1 MKNENKI
8 TPVGLKGKEIN
19 ERMIQLM
26 GIKPINENHTTSVV
40 ELTKVG
46 PDGNAYAIVREN
58 HEYYIKMTSKTS
70 GLVTEDFNYIGGL
83 QNKKSEA
90 YPSYA
95 KAIKHLNLKFNSLA
109 ESLEKAHKI
118 NVFEND
124 NLLSESGFA
133 AFSNYGGN
141 GFSNEGNLEGN
152 SPIFEEEEK
161 EEEKEDVEL
170 TEIEQAVED
179 MVKEDRHSF
188 GGVFKSFGD
197 VIKYVGEDY
206 NFHIEPQNGKFV
218 VTMHGT
224 GFPNGKMLG
233 SFDDIDS
240 AKQFILKKDNNMGE
254 SMGTTPMS
262 QSMGNSAMNETNL
275 TIDRALTNMDAIIDS
290 LTEGTLKKKVYTLK

>member
-58 HEYYIKMTSKTS
+58 HEYYIKMTPKTT

-90 YPSYA
+90 YASYA

-109 ESLEKAHKI
+109 ESLDKAHKI

-152 SPIFEEEEK
+152 TPIFEEK
-161 EEEKEDVEL
+161 EEEEEDVEL
-170 TEIEQAVED
+170 TEEQQAVQE
-179 MVKEDRHSF
+179 MLT
-188 GGVFKSFGD
+188 GD
-197 VIKYVGEDY
+197 QDELDADKDGD
-206 NFHIEPQNGKFV
+206 IEADDLADLRKGKKV
-218 VTMHGT
+218 
-224 GFPNGKMLG
+224 
-233 SFDDIDS
+233 
-240 AKQFILKKDNNMGE
+240 
-254 SMGTTPMS
+254 
-262 QSMGNSAMNETNL
+262 NETKL
-275 TIDRALTNMDAIIDS
+275 TIDRALTNMDAIIDN

>member
-58 HEYYIKMTSKTS
+58 HEYYIKMTPKTT

-109 ESLEKAHKI
+109 ESLDKAHKI

-152 SPIFEEEEK
+152 TPIFEEEE
-161 EEEKEDVEL
+161 EEEEDVEL
-170 TEIEQAVED
+170 TEEQQAVQE
-179 MVKEDRHSF
+179 MLT
-188 GGVFKSFGD
+188 GD
-197 VIKYVGEDY
+197 QDELDTDKDGDLADLRK
-206 NFHIEPQNGKFV
+206 GKKV
-218 VTMHGT
+218 
-224 GFPNGKMLG
+224 
-233 SFDDIDS
+233 
-240 AKQFILKKDNNMGE
+240 
-254 SMGTTPMS
+254 
-262 QSMGNSAMNETNL
+262 NETKL
-275 TIDRALTNMDAIIDS
+275 TIDRALTSMDAIIDG

>member
-58 HEYYIKMTSKTS
+58 HEYYIKMTPKTT

-90 YPSYA
+90 YASYA

-109 ESLEKAHKI
+109 ESLDKAHKI

-124 NLLSESGFA
+124 NLLKENGFA
-133 AFSNYGGN
+133 GGFAN
-141 GFSNEGNLEGN
+141 HPQGGGFSGEGNLEGN
-152 SPIFEEEEK
+152 TPLFEEEEK
-161 EEEKEDVEL
+161 EEEEDDVEL
-170 TEIEQAVED
+170 TEAEQAVED
-179 MVKEDRHSF
+179 MSKDAEDSKGSKEQE
-188 GGVFKSFGD
+188 
-197 VIKYVGEDY
+197 Y
-206 NFHIEPQNGKFV
+206 NGKTHFSD
-218 VTMHGT
+218 
-224 GFPNGKMLG
+224 P
-233 SFDDIDS
+233 
-240 AKQFILKKDNNMGE
+240 KKIVLMKP
-254 SMGTTPMS
+254 SITRPITP
-262 QSMGNSAMNETNL
+262 NSAMNETKL
-275 TIDRALTNMDAIIDS
+275 TINRALTNMDAIIDS
-290 LTEGTLKKKVYTLK
+290 LTEGTVKKKVYTLK